1 LIARHGEDLTMI
13 NTQMANSPHYF
24 TYKFD
29 DGPLS
34 LSELSKGKFT
44 TGNCRRAIQDYLYV
58 VFGRYL
64 TPEQVLLPEGYLL
77 VGVVITTSES
87 LDLSK
92 CKPGDI
98 IYAERLKDKFNNP
111 VNKSRKCFHTEGEW
125 LVSLHSALFV
135 SQKSIYHATAIS
147 GESCYWGIEK
157 FQQYYKIIAIKRVLV

>member
-1 LIARHGEDLTMI
+1 
-13 NTQMANSPHYF
+13 MANTPHYF
-24 TYKFD
+24 KYKFD

-34 LSELSKGKFT
+34 LNELSKGIFT

-64 TPEQVLLPEGYLL
+64 TPEQVLLPEGYLHI
-77 VGVVITTSES
+77 GVVVTTSES

-98 IYAERLKDKFNNP
+98 IYAERLKDRLDKP
-111 VNKSRKCFHTEGEW
+111 INKSRKSFHTEGEW
-125 LVSLHSALFV
+125 LVSLHTALFV

-147 GESCYWGIEK
+147 G
-157 FQQYYKIIAIKRVLV
+157 QLVLLGN